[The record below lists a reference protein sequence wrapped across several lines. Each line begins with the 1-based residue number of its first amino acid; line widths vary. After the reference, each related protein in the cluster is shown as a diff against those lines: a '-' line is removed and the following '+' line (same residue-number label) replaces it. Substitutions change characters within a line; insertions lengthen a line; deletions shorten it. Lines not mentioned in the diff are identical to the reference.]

1 MLAFDFLIISNIA
14 LGWAASTGKERDFE
28 SLEELPNPPT
38 FGISR
43 LGSGSHVMS
52 YCLASKQGWDSETIA
67 FQVLGDLAG
76 LASGVKKS
84 KADLFLWEKFTTKPL
99 YDSGSLKYIG
109 EIVAPWLSFI
119 IVTHRNFLRK
129 SDSLNTL
136 KKFMNLINTQV
147 ASFVSQPDTS
157 CQEVSRRFNYKP
169 EDVASWWS
177 GVKYPSNLHQIPLEK
192 IEACASMLAPSSNAT
207 LPASLISWFLEEV
220 AEVE

>member
-1 MLAFDFLIISNIA
+1 MPLLLSLRVLFQLNLREIKMFWQWALMSSPLYVSIWLLIISNIA

-76 LASGVKKS
+76 LASGVKES

-119 IVTHRNFLRK
+119 IVTHQNFLRK
-129 SDSLNTL
+129 
-136 KKFMNLINTQV
+136 I
-147 ASFVSQPDTS
+147 
-157 CQEVSRRFNYKP
+157 RFTEHP
-169 EDVASWWS
+169 
-177 GVKYPSNLHQIPLEK
+177 
-192 IEACASMLAPSSNAT
+192 
-207 LPASLISWFLEEV
+207 
-220 AEVE
+220 